1 MALKS
6 STMILSRLAPYDETD
21 IPPAKKRQLILKSIP
36 PNKVASLVLLAI
48 EFSSVAQ
55 VRSLTERITEIC
67 GRNSATLSSFVSFYC
82 HSSLYHLK
90 LMAKILCKEF
100 NDRAD
105 HRPIIF
111 LVNMKSLLVT
121 SCRAMIMQLKD
132 EEIINQ
138 MLPSSWFELLPS
150 IKFHFLRS
158 IWIQRST
165 NQLHQI
171 NRFQY
176 PLSMWRIN

>member
-6 STMILSRLAPYDETD
+6 FTMILSRLAPYDETD
-21 IPPAKKRQLILKSIP
+21 IPPVKKRQLILKSIP

-55 VRSLTERITEIC
+55 IRSLTERITEIC

-111 LVNMKSLLVT
+111 LVNMKSQDCTTGKSSRDILQSHDYAVE
-121 SCRAMIMQLKD
+121 RRGN
-132 EEIINQ
+132 NQ
-138 MLPSSWFELLPS
+138 SNASLFMV
-150 IKFHFLRS
+150 
-158 IWIQRST
+158 
-165 NQLHQI
+165 
-171 NRFQY
+171 
-176 PLSMWRIN
+176 